1 LKSTDFNAAHEN
13 VQGAPMKYPVW
24 FVRLIFAA
32 WMIPSGLNHF
42 IQIFPQPMGSQPL
55 SQELIIAL
63 LDSNLFDL
71 VKAVELIAGL
81 GLLLGLYTSLSLL
94 ICLPVSFCVFYWD
107 APLEGWGSRAA
118 IFGYSVLLCNS
129 LLCLAYYKSYSSMF
143 ILRATVGE
151 RKLLVLGGRLLLGAW
166 MLLNGANYLF
176 FSFWSIPMGN
186 EPLALQLMT
195 SLVNSRLLDVAMA
208 IQLLT
213 GALILAGIMVPV
225 ALCTL
230 MPISTCALYW
240 ALILN
245 QQQINIIMAL
255 AVFALNGLLM
265 LAYLSY
271 YQGTLQRHALAI
283 GEEVNTRTNF
293 DDLFVNLKNSAAKA
307 QFIPAII
314 PVIAAIVF
322 YDYLVGGGT
331 ADYCLLFL
339 MYPLFTLLTGRIR
352 DMGFSPAF
360 LLAPL
365 VLILVYFGIRLDY
378 FSLGDTLNSVTT
390 WSALIL
396 TAGFVLWG
404 SIHAGNS
411 APTTEEVA

>member
-1 LKSTDFNAAHEN
+1 
-13 VQGAPMKYPVW
+13 
-24 FVRLIFAA
+24 
-32 WMIPSGLNHF
+32 
-42 IQIFPQPMGSQPL
+42 
-55 SQELIIAL
+55 
-63 LDSNLFDL
+63 
-71 VKAVELIAGL
+71 
-81 GLLLGLYTSLSLL
+81 
-94 ICLPVSFCVFYWD
+94 
-107 APLEGWGSRAA
+107 
-118 IFGYSVLLCNS
+118 
-129 LLCLAYYKSYSSMF
+129 MF
-143 ILRATVGE
+143 TLRATVGE

-240 ALILN
+240 ALILD
-245 QQQINIIMAL
+245 QQPINIIMAL

-365 VLILVYFGIRLDY
+365 ALILVYFGIRLDY

-390 WSALIL
+390 WSALII

>member
-1 LKSTDFNAAHEN
+1 
-13 VQGAPMKYPVW
+13 
-24 FVRLIFAA
+24 
-32 WMIPSGLNHF
+32 MIPSGLNHF

-81 GLLLGLYTSLSLL
+81 GLLLGFYTSLSLL

-240 ALILN
+240 ALILD
-245 QQQINIIMAL
+245 QQPINIIMAL

-365 VLILVYFGIRLDY
+365 ALILVYFGIRLDY

-411 APTTEEVA
+411 APTIEEVA

>member
-1 LKSTDFNAAHEN
+1 
-13 VQGAPMKYPVW
+13 
-24 FVRLIFAA
+24 
-32 WMIPSGLNHF
+32 MIPSGLNHF

-81 GLLLGLYTSLSLL
+81 GLLFGFYTSLSLL

-365 VLILVYFGIRLDY
+365 ALILVYFGIRLDY

-411 APTTEEVA
+411 APTTKEVA